1 MGDKLIFGNSI
12 VEKIHIVDQQN
23 VIEKEIKLF
32 MSDNAINSQII
43 DIYTYEDDREYTYCL
58 IYDSNKSIDDNFN
71 DLERLNTLASNQDI
85 NYVFLV
91 N

>member
-32 MSDNAINSQII
+32 MSDNAINSQ
-43 DIYTYEDDREYTYCL
+43 
-58 IYDSNKSIDDNFN
+58 
-71 DLERLNTLASNQDI
+71 
-85 NYVFLV
+85 
-91 N
+91 